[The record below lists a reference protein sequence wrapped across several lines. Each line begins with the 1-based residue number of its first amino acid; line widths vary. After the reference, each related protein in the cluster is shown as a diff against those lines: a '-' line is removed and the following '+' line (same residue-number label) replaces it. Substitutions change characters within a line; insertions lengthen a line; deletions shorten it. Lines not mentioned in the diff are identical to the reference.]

1 MSLQKNQ
8 VIQYWMKSIIGY
20 LFKYFRWIRKEA
32 IIMGESK
39 ARIRESIFEKTEIKA
54 MSHVLKKNSSI
65 IFRILC
71 IDEVDRLFSNER
83 SIIYDLFEWPYKSS
97 TTLIVIGIA
106 NSIDLVEKSLPLLKI
121 NKGFLWII
129 NLIK

>member
-1 MSLQKNQ
+1 
-8 VIQYWMKSIIGY
+8 MKSIIGY
-20 LFKYFRWIRKEA
+20 LFKYFRWISKEA

-39 ARIRESIFEKTEIKA
+39 ARIRESIFEKTEIQT
-54 MSHVLKKNSSI
+54 MSYVLKKNSI
-65 IFRILC
+65 IILRILC

-121 NKGFLWII
+121 NEGFL
-129 NLIK
+129 

>member
-1 MSLQKNQ
+1 
-8 VIQYWMKSIIGY
+8 MKSIIGY
-20 LFKYFRWIRKEA
+20 LFKYFRWISKEA
-32 IIMGESK
+32 ITMGESK
-39 ARIRESIFEKTEIKA
+39 TRIREFVFEKTEIKT

-121 NKGFLWII
+121 NNGLSS
-129 NLIK
+129 IKVLMK